1 MKLKLFLAVCVLCAL
16 SVSAFAKKSQ
26 KKSSSERDF
35 KVVYDDVSDVT
46 RITHVDMELKE
57 LGQPYNLRDM
67 TLNERENIRLCIT
80 DKLLVMY
87 ADYQHNTDWLF
98 IESVVFLDG
107 KGGRLKIDNGKLR
120 KEVKNILNQSV
131 IRERY
136 MKILDGTAA
145 SQLYDILQADK
156 PTVSFV
162 GSQYHTDKLVIKP
175 KVKAA
180 MLATIEYWRG
190 LQSEHSEQSD

>member
-1 MKLKLFLAVCVLCAL
+1 MNVKFLILAVAIYAV
-16 SVSAFAKKSQ
+16 SISAFAKKSQ
-26 KKSSSERDF
+26 KGASSEKDF
-35 KVVYDDVSDVT
+35 KVVYDDVADVT
-46 RITHVDMELKE
+46 RITHVDMELKD
-57 LGQPYNLRDM
+57 LGQPYNLKDM
-67 TLNERENIRLCIT
+67 TLNERENIRLCIA
-80 DKLLVMY
+80 DKFLVMY

-131 IRERY
+131 VRERY
-136 MKILDGTAA
+136 MAILESSAA
-145 SQLYDILQADK
+145 NQLHDILQTDK

-162 GSQYHTDKLVIKP
+162 GSQYRTDKLVIKP

-180 MLATIEYWRG
+180 MVATIEKWRS
-190 LQSEHSEQSD
+190 LQSEQSE